1 MKVKELFEKAEN
13 GTLTY
18 EQFEA
23 LMKEGKANFADLS
36 EGGYVSKHKYEDE
49 LAAKAK
55 EIETLSATIGSR
67 DTDLTELRKQLEDAE
82 DGYIKIQELNSAI
95 KDLQGKYDEDTK
107 AYKEQLSKQAYE
119 FAVKDFANDLEFS
132 SQAAKRDFIQS
143 MINAELKMGKDGK
156 ILGMSDFKKDYE
168 KENKDAFVVKEAAPA
183 NPTPDASTKTQPQF
197 VSSTPG
203 AAASKPI
210 SLTEMMIAANKES

>member
-1 MKVKELFEKAEN
+1 MKLKELFEKAEN

-18 EQFEA
+18 EQFEELA
-23 LMKEGKANFADLS
+23 KEHKVNFADLS
-36 EGGYVSKHKYEDE
+36 EGGYVSKHKYDDE

-55 EIETLSATIGSR
+55 EIETLSATLGSR
-67 DTDLTELRKQLEDAE
+67 DTDLTELRKQLQDAE
-82 DGYIKIQELNSAI
+82 DGYIQVKELSAAI

-119 FAVKDFANDLEFS
+119 FAVKDFASELEFS

-143 MINAELKMGKDGK
+143 MLNAELKMGKDGK
-156 ILGMSDFKKDYE
+156 LLGLSDFKKEYE
-168 KENKDAFVVKEAAPA
+168 KENKDAFVTKPA
-183 NPTPDASTKTQPQF
+183 EPAPTPETSTRTQPQF

-203 AAASKPI
+203 SAAPTPPT
-210 SLTEMMIAANKES
+210 LTEMMIAANNS

>member
-1 MKVKELFEKAEN
+1 MKLKELFEKAEN

-23 LMKEGKANFADLS
+23 LAKEGKANFADLS

-49 LAAKAK
+49 LAAKVK
-55 EIETLSATIGSR
+55 EIETLSATLGSR
-67 DTDLTELRKQLEDAE
+67 DGDLTELRKQLQEAE
-82 DGYIKIQELNSAI
+82 DGYIKVQELSSAI

-119 FAVKDFANDLEFS
+119 FAVKDFASELEFS

-143 MINAELKMGKDGK
+143 MLNAELKMGKDGK
-156 ILGMSDFKKDYE
+156 ILGMSDFKKEYE
-168 KENKDAFVVKEAAPA
+168 KENKDAFVAKQA
-183 NPTPDASTKTQPQF
+183 PTPPEDTSAKTQPQF

-203 AAASKPI
+203 TAASKPM
-210 SLTEMMIAANKES
+210 SLTDMMIAANNT

>member
-1 MKVKELFEKAEN
+1 MKVKELFEKAGN
-13 GTLTY
+13 RALTFD
-18 EQFEA
+18 QLEA
-23 LMKEGKANFADLS
+23 LMKESKVNFADLS

-55 EIETLSATIGSR
+55 EIETLNATLGSR
-67 DTDLTELRKQLEDAE
+67 DSDLTELRKQLQEAE
-82 DGYIKIQELNSAI
+82 DGYIKVQELNAAI

-119 FAVKDFANDLEFS
+119 FAVKDYASELEFS

-143 MINAELKMGKDGK
+143 MLDAELKMGKDGK
-156 ILGMSDFKKDYE
+156 LLGMDDFKKNYE
-168 KENKDAFVVKEAAPA
+168 KENKDAFVSQAPA
-183 NPTPDASTKTQPQF
+183 DNNPSNVYGNAQPQF

-203 AAASKPI
+203 AVASKPM
-210 SLTEMMIAANKES
+210 SLTDMMIAANNS

>member
-1 MKVKELFEKAEN
+1 MKVKELFEKAGN
-13 GTLTY
+13 RALTFD
-18 EQFEA
+18 QLEA
-23 LMKEGKANFADLS
+23 LMKESKVNFADLS

-55 EIETLSATIGSR
+55 EIETLNATLGSR
-67 DTDLTELRKQLEDAE
+67 DSDLTELRKHLQEAE
-82 DGYIKIQELNSAI
+82 DGYIKVQELNAAI

-119 FAVKDFANDLEFS
+119 FAVKDYASELEFS

-143 MINAELKMGKDGK
+143 MLDAELKMGKDGK
-156 ILGMSDFKKDYE
+156 LLGMDDFKKNYE
-168 KENKDAFVVKEAAPA
+168 KENKDAFVSQAPA
-183 NPTPDASTKTQPQF
+183 DNNPSNVYGNAQPQF

-203 AAASKPI
+203 AVASKPM
-210 SLTEMMIAANKES
+210 SLTDMMIAANNS